1 MLSKLTDLYQ
11 TSFVPENKRLLTRLF
26 YNKKVFEI
34 QFFLLFF
41 TFSYK
46 DNLIKLEKLV
56 LVKFSEDATVVP
68 RGTEWFGFYK
78 LGKDY
83 Y

>member
-1 MLSKLTDLYQ
+1 MLLT
-11 TSFVPENKRLLTRLF
+11 TRLF
-26 YNKKVFEI
+26 HDKKVFEI
-34 QFFLLFF
+34 QFFLLYF

>member
-1 MLSKLTDLYQ
+1 MTIFPQYQ
-11 TSFVPENKRLLTRLF
+11 TSFVPEDKSLLTRLF

-34 QFFLLFF
+34 QFFLLVF

>member
-1 MLSKLTDLYQ
+1 MSQKT
-11 TSFVPENKRLLTRLF
+11 KA
-26 YNKKVFEI
+26 
-34 QFFLLFF
+34 FLLDSFIIKKFLKFNSFFFF

>member
-1 MLSKLTDLYQ
+1 M
-11 TSFVPENKRLLTRLF
+11 
-26 YNKKVFEI
+26 
-34 QFFLLFF
+34 
-41 TFSYK
+41 
-46 DNLIKLEKLV
+46 IKLEKLV

-83 Y
+83 YQLLDGAAQQKFMHEYMYVEKLLAGWLGGLKAHPDFGVSVKFYI